1 MGKECP
7 IYGKCRPILLFCVW
21 FCTIPHYTVMLC
33 GVVVD
38 TWEITQLG
46 VGGLHPL
53 KVSHGEGRFLVWF
66 PLALSRWGIFVLF
79 CFLLIE
85 KKREKLSLK
94 IHSLFRRQPLSFSVI
109 SLNPRLAV
117 CRLYFGSLLLLLA
130 VVRREKRD
138 VFCSITD
145 SFWTWCRALAGTKGN
160 NERSST
166 ILSGHNRKPVEC

>member
-1 MGKECP
+1 MSSDSSFLCV
-7 IYGKCRPILLFCVW
+7 ILYDPSLYSDVMRGCCGHVGNNSARSWGASSIESVTWRGAFSGLISISSLSLGHFCIILFS
-21 FCTIPHYTVMLC
+21 P
-33 GVVVD
+33 D
-38 TWEITQLG
+38 
-46 VGGLHPL
+46 
-53 KVSHGEGRFLVWF
+53 R
-66 PLALSRWGIFVLF
+66 
-79 CFLLIE
+79 

-145 SFWTWCRALAGTKGN
+145 SFWT
-160 NERSST
+160 
-166 ILSGHNRKPVEC
+166 